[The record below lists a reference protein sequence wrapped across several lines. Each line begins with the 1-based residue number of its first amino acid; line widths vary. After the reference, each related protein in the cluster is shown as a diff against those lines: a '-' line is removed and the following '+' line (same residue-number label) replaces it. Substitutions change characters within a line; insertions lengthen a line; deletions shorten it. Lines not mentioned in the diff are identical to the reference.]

1 MKCLIVVDYQV
12 DFVSGSLG
20 NAAAAALDA
29 GIAARI
35 RRARER
41 GEDVIF
47 TLDTHEDNYLF
58 TREGKYL
65 PVPHCIRGTEGHGL
79 YGEVAKARC
88 PEDALFCKETFGS
101 KELFASKQTLS
112 SILSPILS
120 SLSHL
125 LCLYSEIDS
134 QIFYCDIVNDILWS
148 GAHHRVHQMAC
159 VLDAFH
165 LILIN
170 RPTSCRH
177 KIRHNLIFECYRVVV
192 SLVVDAF
199 LLVMKNICRLR
210 LVNSKRQIQRIDS
223 YSRLQQHRITRR
235 AITIDSQTTE
245 TYCLRISR

>member
-47 TLDTHEDNYLF
+47 TLDTHEGNYLS

-88 PEDALFCKETFGS
+88 PEDALFCKETFSS
-101 KELFASKQTLS
+101 KALFA
-112 SILSPILS
+112 
-120 SLSHL
+120 HL
-125 LCLYSEIDS
+125 LEKQYQEIELCGVVTNICVISNAVLAKTALPEADVRVNAALCAS
-134 QIFYCDIVNDILWS
+134 NDAALHQKALDVMASFQIDIV
-148 GAHHRVHQMAC
+148 
-159 VLDAFH
+159 
-165 LILIN
+165 
-170 RPTSCRH
+170 
-177 KIRHNLIFECYRVVV
+177 E
-192 SLVVDAF
+192 
-199 LLVMKNICRLR
+199 
-210 LVNSKRQIQRIDS
+210 
-223 YSRLQQHRITRR
+223 
-235 AITIDSQTTE
+235 
-245 TYCLRISR
+245 

>member
-101 KELFASKQTLS
+101 KELFA
-112 SILSPILS
+112 
-120 SLSHL
+120 HL
-125 LCLYSEIDS
+125 LEKQYQEIELCGVVTNICVISNAVLAKTALPEADVRVNAALCAS
-134 QIFYCDIVNDILWS
+134 NDAALHQKALDVMASFQIDIV
-148 GAHHRVHQMAC
+148 
-159 VLDAFH
+159 
-165 LILIN
+165 
-170 RPTSCRH
+170 
-177 KIRHNLIFECYRVVV
+177 E
-192 SLVVDAF
+192 
-199 LLVMKNICRLR
+199 
-210 LVNSKRQIQRIDS
+210 
-223 YSRLQQHRITRR
+223 
-235 AITIDSQTTE
+235 
-245 TYCLRISR
+245 